1 MYDNEYNRDITRRL
15 RTIDMNYINSDLAGR
30 GMCGGESNYKKGGA
44 RLGNPQLIGYPKGTY
59 LQGSQM
65 PSGAY
70 GTNAYGMLGRGQVAV
85 VSEPND
91 TLQRQNTDIIGANS
105 AGLSRRLMQRYNGA
119 GTVLPVV
126 QSLTPY
132 QSAIRHQI
140 YDVRRPPSN
149 LTPVAQLQPQYGGG
163 RAGAGFLED
172 FGDGFK
178 KGFFGT
184 LGLMQ
189 PVLPYLGNEGKVLN
203 EVINVG
209 RKLAGAGVN
218 VDRPDF
224 GIDLRTGAGRSA
236 GAKLNTGGR
245 PRLSKAKRAE
255 KKACQLCGSGMCN
268 CGCCGSGRSAGAKLN
283 TGGRPRL
290 SKAKKAEKKALE
302 MCMNKKSGSGLAED
316 FYKGLKMPY
325 EYAYKNVVKPIY
337 KEIVE
342 PVLPAIKQELINK
355 LREKAQNAIRGLGR
369 SAGAKLNTGGRPRL
383 SKAKKA
389 EKMALKSCMS
399 GKGKNARAEIV
410 KGVMKDK
417 GMSMIEASSYVKAN
431 NLY

>member
-1 MYDNEYNRDITRRL
+1 MPYDNEYNRDIARRL

-30 GMCGGESNYKKGGA
+30 GMCGGEANYKKGGA
-44 RLGNPQLIGYPKGTY
+44 RLGNPALIGYPKGTY
-59 LQGSQM
+59 LSGSQM

-70 GTNAYGMLGRGQVAV
+70 GTNAYGMLGRGQVPV

-91 TLQRQNTDIIGANS
+91 TLQRQNTDIVGYNS

-140 YDVRRPPSN
+140 YDVRRPSSN
-149 LTPVAQLQPQYGGG
+149 LTPVAQLQAQYGGG

-189 PVLPYLGNEGKVLN
+189 PVLPYLGPEGKVLN

-209 RKLAGAGVN
+209 KKLAGAGVN

-224 GIDLRTGAGRSA
+224 GLNLKSGSGRCGMCGNCGMSGNCGMCGMGRSA
-236 GAKLNTGGR
+236 GSKLNKGGR
-245 PRLSKAKRAE
+245 PK
-255 KKACQLCGSGMCN
+255 
-268 CGCCGSGRSAGAKLN
+268 
-283 TGGRPRL
+283 L

-302 MCMNKKSGSGLAED
+302 MCVNKKSGSGLAED
-316 FYKGLKMPY
+316 FYKGFKMPF
-325 EYAYKNVVKPIY
+325 EYAYEKVGKPVY
-337 KEIVE
+337 NEIVK
-342 PVLPAIKQELINK
+342 PVLPAVKEELIRK

-369 SAGAKLNTGGRPRL
+369 SAGAKLNKGGRPKL

-389 EKMALKSCMS
+389 EKKALEMCMT
-399 GKGKNARAEIV
+399 GKGKGKSARAEVV
-410 KGVMKDK
+410 KGVMKDM
-417 GMSMIEASSYVKAN
+417 GLSMIDASKYVKAH